1 MFLPDRK
8 YPSEGRSV
16 PPGLMPG
23 SFLLAA
29 FIALLALQGCA
40 SSDTSTSDATTASGN
55 GTTDREQLLHMGI
68 SENSYANRNS
78 GNRH

>member
-23 SFLLAA
+23 SLLLAA